1 MLVEERSEPVG
12 ILVVDSRG
20 HERFDLPEL
29 DIIRSTGS
37 RTYAGT
43 QHALEDVPLNRV
55 RKNATD
61 LRDRLSRTY
70 GASDVLAHLLLSVI
84 ADGLVPQ
91 VSFILDDSRTNER
104 IDEPICRCS

>member
-1 MLVEERSEPVG
+1 MLLRNAPS
-12 ILVVDSRG
+12 LLAFVVDSRG
-20 HERFDLPEL
+20 QERFDLWS
-29 DIIRSTGS
+29 STSSGYS
-37 RTYAGT
+37 CRTCAGT

-84 ADGLVPQ
+84 ADGPCRRSASYSMTVA
-91 VSFILDDSRTNER
+91 RNEAYR
-104 IDEPICRCS
+104 